1 MPNSTRS
8 SAASA
13 HSRPGSVPEARIEW
27 RPSRWLLTAILAL
40 GVLAACSLLASE
52 MPRAAAWPAA
62 LAALGYGVWLFRREA
77 RQPARSFVFRGDAAP
92 VRVDGEPA
100 TDFELQWRGPLAF
113 ASWRGPRGRRCRCAW
128 WPDTL
133 PPARRRELR
142 LAAPAGRAARRGTSM
157 AP

>member
-8 SAASA
+8 SSASA
-13 HSRPGSVPEARIEW
+13 RSRPASTVEARVEW
-27 RPSRWLLTAILAL
+27 RPSRWVLAALLSL

-52 MPRAAAWPAA
+52 MPAPVAWPAA
-62 LAALGYGVWLFRREA
+62 LAALAWATWCARREA
-77 RQPARSFVFRGDAAP
+77 RRPAQSFVFRGGAP
-92 VRVDGEPA
+92 VLVDGVA
-100 TDFELQWRGPLAF
+100 AGGLVLQWRGPLAF
-113 ASWRGPRGRRCRCAW
+113 AHWRDGDGRIRRRSW

-142 LAAPAGRAARRGTSM
+142 LAAPAGEAARGGASM